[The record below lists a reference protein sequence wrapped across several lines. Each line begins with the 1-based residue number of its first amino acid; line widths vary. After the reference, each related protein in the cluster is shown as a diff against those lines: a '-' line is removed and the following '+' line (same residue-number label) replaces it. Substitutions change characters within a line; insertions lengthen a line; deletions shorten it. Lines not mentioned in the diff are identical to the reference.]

1 MSFNVFAPCRPKNGP
16 GKQFFSAAVFK
27 AAVNLPSSLPFL
39 FHRLSLFFRLR
50 EESQTRR
57 GWWITYHFVFYDMVG
72 SRTEG
77 GKRSGGHKKKVPE
90 HEADE
95 TGVVGDVGWRSLV

>member
-1 MSFNVFAPCRPKNGP
+1 M
-16 GKQFFSAAVFK
+16 
-27 AAVNLPSSLPFL
+27 
-39 FHRLSLFFRLR
+39 
-50 EESQTRR
+50 RR
-57 GWWITYHFVFYDMVG
+57 GWWITYHFVFYDMVE

-95 TGVVGDVGWRSLV
+95 TGVVGDVG

>member
-1 MSFNVFAPCRPKNGP
+1 MDLGNSFSQLLSL
-16 GKQFFSAAVFK
+16 KQP
-27 AAVNLPSSLPFL
+27 LIYLSSLPFL

-50 EESQTRR
+50 EESQMRR
-57 GWWITYHFVFYDMVG
+57 GWWITYHFVFYDMVE

-95 TGVVGDVGWRSLV
+95 TGVVGDVG